1 MATWDGETIIE
12 IDAISKA
19 AFHEGH
25 RIIELRS
32 GGDPV
37 RLAFAE
43 EAAINTALQLLQQK
57 SSGPI
62 AEGYGL
68 TPQDVFV
75 HRDAQAGLVITFQI
89 GSQERISLVL
99 GEAVEAA
106 LNAKLSAVPTSTLKQ
121 PKH

>member
-32 GGDPV
+32 DGDPV
-37 RLAFAE
+37 RLAFNE
-43 EAAINTALQLLQQK
+43 EAAINTALQLLQRPP
-57 SSGPI
+57 SSSVV
-62 AEGYGL
+62 EGYGL
-68 TPQDVFV
+68 SPNDVFV
-75 HRDAQAGLVITFQI
+75 HRDAQAGLVVTFHM
-89 GSQERISLVL
+89 GSLGRISLVL
-99 GEAVEAA
+99 DAAVEAA
-106 LNAKLSAVPTSTLKQ
+106 LNAKLMAAPTSMRKQ